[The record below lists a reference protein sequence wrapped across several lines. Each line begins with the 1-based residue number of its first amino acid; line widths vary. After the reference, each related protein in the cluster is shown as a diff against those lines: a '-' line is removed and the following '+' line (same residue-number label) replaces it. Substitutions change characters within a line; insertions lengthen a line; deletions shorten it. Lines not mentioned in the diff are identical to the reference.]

1 MDEKFM
7 GVGLKKALALWI
19 FIIIMTVV
27 AKVVLNK
34 YPVKGLTDIINTV

>member
-7 GVGLKKALALWI
+7 GMGLKKALGLWV
-19 FIIIMTVV
+19 FIIIMTLI

-34 YPVKGLTDIINTV
+34 YPVAGVTDIINTV